1 MPENSPRLTANRDV
15 FLGPMT
21 IDVGEVR
28 NRVLVA
34 YAVDTKML
42 CFKNHGFL
50 IRVIAGLGEP
60 LYLCHF
66 RPHKLH
72 TGFRPVR
79 LPPGIGQFDGNRLA
93 LPIGEGRFLPST
105 RENS

>member
-1 MPENSPRLTANRDV
+1 
-15 FLGPMT
+15 MT

-60 LYLCHF
+60 LYLAISVH
-66 RPHKLH
+66 
-72 TGFRPVR
+72 
-79 LPPGIGQFDGNRLA
+79 ISY
-93 LPIGEGRFLPST
+93 I
-105 RENS
+105 